1 MRRTA
6 ASCSA
11 TSVSGSARRTNPS
24 AGTAALRDRRGD
36 VQHVGPDGRAVA
48 ARGADARRGAPAA
61 ISGRSP

>member
-24 AGTAALRDRRGD
+24 AGTDALVTGAATYSMSALT
-36 VQHVGPDGRAVA
+36 VVL
-48 ARGADARRGAPAA
+48 
-61 ISGRSP
+61 